1 MSLDAAVA
9 RIREATDLE
18 PAVGL
23 ILGSGLG
30 GLADEIEER
39 VEIPY
44 GEIPGWPASTAVGH
58 AGLLALGRIG
68 GVPLA
73 VCAAAHTCTRE
84 SRRARR
90 SSAFASS

>member
-9 RIREATDLE
+9 RIRESTDLQ
-18 PAVGL
+18 PTVGL

-44 GEIPGWPASTAVGH
+44 AEIPGWPASTAVVVK
-58 AGLLALGRIG
+58 GLLDPRWRVEIEAD
-68 GVPLA
+68 A
-73 VCAAAHTCTRE
+73 VLP
-84 SRRARR
+84 
-90 SSAFASS
+90 